1 MTMQNEMLEMANKL
15 AEESYAAMK
24 KLNETNVKT
33 MQALFD
39 HQMGMMNN
47 CLTTAMTTAEK
58 LATVKDVK
66 QAVELQL
73 ELAKECSEKSLGNF
87 NEVVEMMN
95 AARDEY
101 SALIEENVQAAE
113 KNVKQAAKVR
123 KAA

>member
-1 MTMQNEMLEMANKL
+1 MQNEMLEMTNKV
-15 AEESYAAMK
+15 AEESYSAMK

-39 HQMGMMNN
+39 HQMGMMNS
-47 CLTTAMTTAEK
+47 CLTSAMTLSEK
-58 LATVKDVK
+58 LASVKDVK
-66 QAVELQL
+66 QAIELQL

-87 NEVVEMMN
+87 NEVVELMN

-101 SALIEENVQAAE
+101 SALIEENVQTAE

>member
-1 MTMQNEMLEMANKL
+1 MLEMANKL

-47 CLTTAMTTAEK
+47 CLTSAMTAAEK

>member
-1 MTMQNEMLEMANKL
+1 
-15 AEESYAAMK
+15 
-24 KLNETNVKT
+24 
-33 MQALFD
+33 
-39 HQMGMMNN
+39 MGMMNN
-47 CLTTAMTTAEK
+47 CFASAMTVAEK
-58 LATVKDVK
+58 IAAVKDVK

-73 ELAKECSEKSLGNF
+73 ELAKECSERSLGNF

-101 SALIEENVQAAE
+101 SALIEENVKTAE

>member
-15 AEESYAAMK
+15 AEESYTAMK

-33 MQALFD
+33 MQSLFD

-47 CLTTAMTTAEK
+47 CLTSAMTAAEK